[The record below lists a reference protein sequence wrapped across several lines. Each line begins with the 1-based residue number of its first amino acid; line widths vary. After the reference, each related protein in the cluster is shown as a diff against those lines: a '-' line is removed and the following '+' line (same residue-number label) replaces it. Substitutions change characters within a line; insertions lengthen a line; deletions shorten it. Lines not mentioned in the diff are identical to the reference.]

1 MTVIWSPCKQL
12 IPRKTRDLKGKA
24 ERLLLIGE
32 VLASAGLKAA
42 QRLRAM
48 LRKAREPK
56 NGGFVQLC
64 NSIDKCA
71 ERLRRKQAARFQ
83 AMLNMLGHATR
94 RICKDFVEANRP
106 LQGL

>member
-71 ERLRRKQAARFQ
+71 RLGRKQAAQFQ
-83 AMLNMLGHATR
+83 AMLNMLGHA
-94 RICKDFVEANRP
+94 DQEN
-106 LQGL
+106 LQGFR